1 MNSYDMTSSSR
12 DRFSSEGHR
21 RHRLGDRS
29 RGGDRDYRDRDDLD
43 SRDER
48 WERDNEFEN
57 DNMSSDNVQDMVRD
71 VLHSNHGGGRG
82 RSIGGPLDDL
92 RQGLGSSWLELQR
105 FFSGTSGYHR
115 ACKFIKFMKMLES
128 QN

>member
-1 MNSYDMTSSSR
+1 MSSSSR
-12 DRFSSEGHR
+12 DRFSDGYR

-29 RGGDRDYRDRDDLD
+29 RGGDRDFRDRDDLD

-57 DNMSSDNVQDMVRD
+57 DNISDNVQDMVRD
-71 VLHSNHGGGRG
+71 VLHSNHGSRG
-82 RSIGGPLDDL
+82 SSLNGPLDDI
-92 RQGLGSSWLELQR
+92 RQGFGSSWLELQR

>member
-1 MNSYDMTSSSR
+1 MSSSSR
-12 DRFSSEGHR
+12 DRFSEGHR

-29 RGGDRDYRDRDDLD
+29 RDGDRDFRDRDDFD

-57 DNMSSDNVQDMVRD
+57 DDISDNVQDMVRD
-71 VLHSNHGGGRG
+71 VLHSNHGSR
-82 RSIGGPLDDL
+82 RSVSGLINGPLDDL
-92 RQGLGSSWLELQR
+92 RQGLGSSWLEIQR

>member
-1 MNSYDMTSSSR
+1 MTSSSSR
-12 DRFSSEGHR
+12 DRFSTEGHR

-48 WERDNEFEN
+48 WERDREFDN
-57 DNMSSDNVQDMVRD
+57 DDNVSDKVQDMVSG
-71 VLHSNHGGGRG
+71 VLHSDRSPR
-82 RSIGGPLDDL
+82 RSISDQLGPLDDL
-92 RQGLGSSWLELQR
+92 RNSLGSSWLEIQR